1 MTDVPDPMIELT
13 RVNYMPEGVR
23 VLSEVSFK
31 ASERRIGIV
40 GRNGSGKT
48 TLARVLAG
56 LIAPDSGTARIAGVN
71 VAKDR
76 KAALRNVGILFQNPD
91 HQIIFPTVEEEI
103 SFGLLQLGQTQ
114 TEAAASTA
122 AILQQFDR
130 THWAKA
136 AIHQLSQGQRQLVCL
151 MSILAMKPKLIILD
165 EPFAGLD
172 IPTTLHLTRV
182 LHGLDV
188 ALVHIT
194 HDPGHLT
201 DYDRVIWIEEG
212 QIHRDGDA
220 ASVSEAFVEK
230 MQQFGAGNDFAYISG

>member
-1 MTDVPDPMIELT
+1 MKSLAPMIDM
-13 RVNYMPEGVR
+13 NSAGYAPEGTV
-23 VLSEVSFK
+23 VLRDITLH

-56 LIAPDSGTARIAGVN
+56 LVDPDSGTARIAGVN

-76 KAALRNVGILFQNPD
+76 KAALRQVGILFQNPD

-103 SFGLLQLGQTQ
+103 SFGLTQLGQST
-114 TEAAASTA
+114 TEAAAATF

-151 MSILAMKPKLIILD
+151 ISILAMKPGLIILD

-172 IPTTLHLTRV
+172 IPTTVHLTRV
-182 LHGLDV
+182 LRGLDV

-194 HDPGHLT
+194 HDPQHLAG
-201 DYDRVIWIEEG
+201 YDRVIWIEGG

-220 ASVSEAFVEK
+220 ATVTAEFTKK
-230 MQQFGAGNDFAYISG
+230 MQQIGAEDDFAHIAG